1 MPAPSSIVPIDIA
14 CSFRID
20 RCTCVPGPS
29 RPGHA
34 PRTGPPASAFRIV
47 RQPRGGPRPLP
58 GTRSQHGRPVAG
70 LARLCCEKIAETGGI
85 LSADPPRAQEA
96 DKKVPVPPVIT
107 SRSRVSRV
115 EILVRRCRSFNSM
128 RCQKGGQKGTD
139 PHGSSLGRYAV
150 RPPLTPGLKSGIHL
164 IAGRLL
170 DIRERTA
177 CERKG
182 DAARIDDLQ

>member
-47 RQPRGGPRPLP
+47 RQPRGGPRPP
-58 GTRSQHGRPVAG
+58 PETRPQRRRPVAG
-70 LARLCCEKIAETGGI
+70 LARLCCENIAETGGI

-96 DKKVPVPPVIT
+96 DKNGP
-107 SRSRVSRV
+107 
-115 EILVRRCRSFNSM
+115 LAA
-128 RCQKGGQKGTD
+128 GT
-139 PHGSSLGRYAV
+139 
-150 RPPLTPGLKSGIHL
+150 HL
-164 IAGRLL
+164 ANHRGAGRKADHLTGLGKGNYRAAEADPDVCASELL
-170 DIRERTA
+170 P
-177 CERKG
+177 
-182 DAARIDDLQ
+182 